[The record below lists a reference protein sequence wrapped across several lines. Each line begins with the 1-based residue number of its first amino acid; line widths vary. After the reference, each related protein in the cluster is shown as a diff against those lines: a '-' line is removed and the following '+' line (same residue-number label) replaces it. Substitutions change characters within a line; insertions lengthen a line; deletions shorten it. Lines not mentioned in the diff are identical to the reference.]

1 MDCRPAN
8 GFLVSHGVVAGRND
22 QVTEVKKSK
31 NDAPK
36 KLVWM
41 DLEMTGLDSDRDV
54 IIEMA
59 TLITDIDLNVIAE
72 GPEIVIQ
79 RPQEL
84 FSSMDAWNQ
93 EHHSKSGLWAKVVTS
108 TISQS
113 EAEQQT
119 INFLKQHMGPRESPL
134 CGNSIWQDRRFIAKH
149 MKDLDAYLHYRL
161 VDVSTVKILGKI
173 WYPSESDKTK
183 DKKSS
188 HRALDDI
195 KESIEELKY
204 YRQLVFKKD

>member
-1 MDCRPAN
+1 M
-8 GFLVSHGVVAGRND
+8 S
-22 QVTEVKKSK
+22 EKKRS
-31 NDAPK
+31 DTPD

-59 TLITDIDLNVIAE
+59 TLITDKDLNVIAE

-79 RPQEL
+79 RSQDL
-84 FSSMDAWNQ
+84 FQTMDAWNQ
-93 EHHSKSGLWAKVVTS
+93 EHHSKSGLWEKVVKS
-108 TISQS
+108 TITQDQ
-113 EAEQQT
+113 AET
-119 INFLKQHMGPRESPL
+119 MTLNFLKQHTGQRESPL

-149 MKDLDAYLHYRL
+149 MRQLDAFLHYRL

-173 WYPSESDKTK
+173 WNPTAVSTYSE
-183 DKKSS
+183 KKSS

-195 KESIEELKY
+195 KESIEELKF
-204 YRQLVFKKD
+204 YRGSLFK